1 MAMGAVIMRLPLA
14 RHRGSSRSRSPSPQ
28 AVLAQGDDPHGGSEI
43 AARISRSSAGVRRRR
58 SCLKGERRSRPPL
71 PRNGNQRD
79 RGSLASLPAPRTTP
93 ADSRCPPLSP
103 AFLGVRVPA
112 DGMAIAGQAI

>member
-1 MAMGAVIMRLPLA
+1 MGAVIMRLPLA

-28 AVLAQGDDPHGGSEI
+28 AVLAQGDDPHGGREI

-58 SCLKGERRSRPPL
+58 SCLKGERRSRPTL

-79 RGSLASLPAPRTTP
+79 RGPTASLPPPRTTP
-93 ADSRCPPLSP
+93 AASPCPPP
-103 AFLGVRVPA
+103 PPPHLGVR
-112 DGMAIAGQAI
+112 GIGRT